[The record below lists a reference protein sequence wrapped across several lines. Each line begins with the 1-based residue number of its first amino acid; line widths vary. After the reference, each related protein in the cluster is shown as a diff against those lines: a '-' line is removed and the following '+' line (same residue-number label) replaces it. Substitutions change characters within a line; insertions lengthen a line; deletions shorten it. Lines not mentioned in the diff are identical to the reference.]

1 MPLIAYKYDI
11 KPQII
16 KAAIA
21 KEIFEVIISLKIFV
35 RSGTK
40 KIYDKEKVFITLK
53 DKSLQV
59 SISNT
64 GVEGKTK
71 KGKKLIINKLLVT
84 SFCSIDQI

>member
-40 KIYDKEKVFITLK
+40 NIYDKEMVFITLK

-64 GVEGKTK
+64 GVEGKIK
-71 KGKKLIINKLLVT
+71 KGKKFIINKLLVT
-84 SFCSIDQI
+84 SFSSIDQI

>member
-40 KIYDKEKVFITLK
+40 NIYDKEMVFITLK

-64 GVEGKTK
+64 GVEGKIK
-71 KGKKLIINKLLVT
+71 KGKTFIVNKLLVT
-84 SFCSIDQI
+84 SFSSIDQI

>member
-1 MPLIAYKYDI
+1 LPLIAYKYDI

-40 KIYDKEKVFITLK
+40 NIYDKEMVFITLK

-64 GVEGKTK
+64 GVEGKIK
-71 KGKKLIINKLLVT
+71 KGKRFIVNKLLVT
-84 SFCSIDQI
+84 SFSSIDQI

>member
-40 KIYDKEKVFITLK
+40 NIYDKEMVFITLK

-64 GVEGKTK
+64 GVEGKIK
-71 KGKKLIINKLLVT
+71 KGKRFIVNKLLVT
-84 SFCSIDQI
+84 SFSSIDQI